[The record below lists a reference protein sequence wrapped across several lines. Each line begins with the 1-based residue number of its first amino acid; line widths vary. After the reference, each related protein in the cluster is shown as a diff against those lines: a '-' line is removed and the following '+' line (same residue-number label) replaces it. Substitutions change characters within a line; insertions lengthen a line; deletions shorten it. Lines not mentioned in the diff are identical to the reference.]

1 MARTLNKVQLIGRL
15 GADPETHT
23 TSNGSAVTTF
33 SLATNRQ
40 WTAQDGS
47 LSSETD
53 WHRIVAWGT
62 LGDTCAEYL
71 RKGRLIYIEGRL
83 AYRSW
88 ETDGQKFQRA
98 EIVASDMLIL
108 DSKPE
113 EAPVANPP
121 AAQQQTRRT
130 TASKPAS
137 NRSRQEADLEEEMA
151 LPF

>member
-15 GADPETHT
+15 GADPEVHA
-23 TSNGSAVTTF
+23 TSNGSSVTTF

-40 WTAQDGS
+40 WTAQDGTTN
-47 LSSETD
+47 SETD

-71 RKGRLIYIEGRL
+71 RKGRLVYIEGRL
-83 AYRSW
+83 AYRTW
-88 ETDGQKFQRA
+88 EAEGQKSQKA

-113 EAPVANPP
+113 ESNLSAAPAKQPNR
-121 AAQQQTRRT
+121 A
-130 TASKPAS
+130 ASKPAPV
-137 NRSRQEADLEEEMA
+137 RTRPEPDLEEEMA